1 MSAGVRLAG
10 RIIETRLE
18 MGQSQRGLAEICNMD
33 FSTISRIE
41 SAERVPSALHLCK
54 LLNAFVSGGL
64 KLDTEKWATIVKE
77 ATGCTVTFRP
87 DGHVGVKAPTGMP
100 EGPITPDAAKRLM
113 NNKAA
118 LRAYSSYAVSGM
130 PNPRNVQ
137 TRRDLCEAMEQMWR
151 MSGYRSA
158 REMER
163 ALGTYARFYRHD
175 PEMGVPPLG
184 RTTLNTMLRGVQREE
199 DPVFPKKLD
208 KFKAFMIACGLRNNH
223 APWVAAW
230 HRAVKAPAEADQS
243 AEMATTSS

>member
-10 RIIETRLE
+10 RIIEGRLE

-64 KLDTEKWATIVKE
+64 TLDTETWTTIVRE
-77 ATGCTVTFRP
+77 ATGCTVVFRP
-87 DGHVGVKAPTGMP
+87 DGHVGVQAHAGLP
-100 EGPITPDAAKRLM
+100 EGPITPDAAKWLM

-118 LRAYSSYAVSGM
+118 LRAYSSYAVSGL
-130 PNPRNVQ
+130 PNPRNVR

-151 MSGYRSA
+151 RSGYRSA
-158 REMER
+158 REMEH
-163 ALGTYARFYRHD
+163 ALDKYARRFRKD
-175 PEMGVPPLG
+175 SDKWVPNLG
-184 RTTLNTMLRGVQREE
+184 RTTLNTMLRGVQRED

-208 KFKAFMIACGLRNNH
+208 NFKAFMIACGHHHILE
-223 APWVAAW
+223 PWVAAW
-230 HRAVKAPAEADQS
+230 HRAAKAPTEADRS
-243 AEMATTSS
+243 AEVATTSS